1 MKVIDLSIFPTTI
14 DITVNRYNYI
24 DNKLWTQI
32 KNQIDYIE
40 VDKNS
45 VLLTVEQMISIIHT
59 NWSDEINKIKSVGS
73 SFFSSQVNTIYF
85 IYFIIHEM
93 DNLQYIK
100 ITKNFDKKYTRL
112 LDDNGEKRIEFDF
125 KVLSMTLKL
134 SDFFSYEELKFI
146 NESFLEMGI
155 LEPSETYTRL
165 KAGELLDKID
175 NYLIRFENDLQSLKA
190 SYMNEIFEMLSFKIE
205 KDDPLVLLITD
216 Y

>member
-146 NESFLEMGI
+146 NESFLEMGV

-190 SYMNEIFEMLSFKIE
+190 SYMNEIIEMLSFKIE

>member
-85 IYFIIHEM
+85 IYSIIHEM

-155 LEPSETYTRL
+155 LKPSETYARL

-175 NYLIRFENDLQSLKA
+175 NYLIGFENDLQSLKA
-190 SYMNEIFEMLSFKIE
+190 SYMNEIIEMLSFKIE